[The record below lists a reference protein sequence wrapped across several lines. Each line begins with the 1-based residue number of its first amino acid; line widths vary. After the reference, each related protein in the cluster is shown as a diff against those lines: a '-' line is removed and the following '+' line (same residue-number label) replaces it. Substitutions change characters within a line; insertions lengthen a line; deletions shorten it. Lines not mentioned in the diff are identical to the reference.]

1 MSCTAHPRFFMAVSL
16 LVLCSSEIP
25 SVIRAD
31 TESLRSHNNLFHL
44 LSTRVF
50 AHKISVPLVPE
61 IAFILRGVCLYVNI
75 PIKMTAQCHSSI
87 HATLLWMVSAQPC
100 QRSCEQKIFF
110 KSQSYRVLWKR
121 GNQRNLNY

>member
-1 MSCTAHPRFFMAVSL
+1 M
-16 LVLCSSEIP
+16 
-25 SVIRAD
+25 
-31 TESLRSHNNLFHL
+31 
-44 LSTRVF
+44 F

-87 HATLLWMVSAQPC
+87 HATLLWMVSAQPG

-110 KSQSYRVLWKR
+110 NHSLIEFY
-121 GNQRNLNY
+121 GNLVIKKILIIKESL